1 MKLDVPTV
9 GVKVLK
15 SLDGFQDIEVFRGA
29 SYCEAVRR
37 ATSGREVLVIR
48 KSIDVCRWSPVI
60 LGLKEPESPFEKR
73 LEPRVEEPV
82 AGYYLAPMSSFREG
96 LTPDIVIVRGR
107 PEQLREI
114 TDSLGEASL
123 IKRYSGERGKT
134 ALGVGE
140 RGWSLRVKFT
150 HRLNRVLARLGK
162 LKSWDRFTRV
172 AFRSEKVSSAF
183 EMLLKRTVA
192 DMSVCRNS
200 TVIPYL
206 EEAANIFFFCTGA
219 VTWGGNNP
227 TNMTSGLPGEL
238 YDRVRERLEF
248 PGSTGE

>member
-1 MKLDVPTV
+1 MKLDVLPV
-9 GVKVLK
+9 GVKVLR
-15 SLDGFQDIEVFRGA
+15 SLDGFQGLEVFRGA
-29 SYCEAVRR
+29 SYCEALEH
-37 ATSGREVLVIR
+37 ATSGNEVLVTLE
-48 KSIDVCRWSPVI
+48 SIDVCKWSPIV
-60 LGLKEPESPFEKR
+60 LGLKEPESPFEKG
-73 LEPRVEEPV
+73 LGPRVDEPV

-96 LTPDIVIVRGR
+96 LAPDTVIVRGR

-123 IKRYSGERGKT
+123 IRRYSGERGKT
-134 ALGVGE
+134 ALGVRE

-150 HRLNRVLARLGK
+150 HRLNRLLARLGK

-200 TVIPYL
+200 TVIPYF
-206 EEAANIFFFCTGA
+206 EDAANISFFCTGA

-227 TNMTSGLPGEL
+227 ANMTSGLPGEL

-248 PGSTGE
+248 PGSAGE